1 MILKSFQQIMFSYYV
16 IFILYSSIFIQKLI
30 LPYFKEEQGKKGSFK
45 GYKLM
50 TSVSIPV
57 YNKKNHTVGLFD
69 ILK

>member
-1 MILKSFQQIMFSYYV
+1 MILESFQQIMFSYFV
-16 IFILYSSIFIQKLI
+16 ILYSSSFIQKLI

-57 YNKKNHTVGLFD
+57 YNKKNHTVGL
-69 ILK
+69 

>member
-1 MILKSFQQIMFSYYV
+1 MILESFHQI
-16 IFILYSSIFIQKLI
+16 IFFHIFYSNNFTQKLI

-57 YNKKNHTVGLFD
+57 YNKKNHTVGL
-69 ILK
+69 